1 MSNAPKRTRAKK
13 PSETVEEKTEL
24 NVEEKETKKPITR
37 KKVSIA
43 ETKKEVIKP
52 LLQHFPIIRIKPY
65 QGELRINE
73 DDLEQ
78 MWINIKKR

>member
-24 NVEEKETKKPITR
+24 NVDEKETKKPIIR

-52 LLQHFPIIRIKPY
+52 LLQRFPIIRIKSY